1 MRKIW
6 TVDAFTSKAYAGN
19 PAAVM
24 IVDEFPQDMALI
36 AMEMNL
42 SETVFLKPLGEN
54 HFHIRW
60 FTPAVE
66 IKLCGHATLAA
77 SHILFQENKINGQT
91 IHYESLSGPLTVDKL
106 SDGLVLNFP
115 LQKTTDILDKTI
127 YAQALN
133 LSEEIIEVV
142 KAYDDVIVLV
152 NHEDVVKNLVVNV
165 NKLAEIHVRGV
176 IITATS
182 QQYDFI
188 SRFFGVDCGVHEDPV
203 TGSAHCKLAD
213 FWSKRLN
220 KTEFHAYQA
229 SKRGGELNIKIEQD
243 RVLIKGQAVTIMEG
257 QWMIAAP

>member
-6 TVDAFTSKAYAGN
+6 TVDAFTNKPYAGN

-24 IVDEFPQDMALI
+24 IVDEFPEDMQLI

-42 SETVFLKPLGEN
+42 SETVFLKQLGEN

-66 IKLCGHATLAA
+66 VKLCGHATLAA
-77 SHILFQENKINGQT
+77 SHILFQENKITSSIVQ
-91 IHYESLSGPLTVDKL
+91 YESLSGPLSVEKV

-115 LQKTTDILDKTI
+115 LQKISDSLDKAHFI
-127 YAQALN
+127 QAFN
-133 LSEEIIEVV
+133 LPTQIVEVV

-152 NHEDVVKNLVVNV
+152 DHEDTVKNLVPDF
-165 NKLAEIHVRGV
+165 NKLAELRVRGV
-176 IITATS
+176 IITAPS
-182 QQYDFI
+182 KQYDFV

-220 KTEFHAYQA
+220 KTEFLAFQA
-229 SKRGGELNIKIEQD
+229 SKRGGELKVKINGD

-257 QWMIAAP
+257 ILKT